1 MHAFRLIVPTILFA
15 VVLVGCVIQADSYS
29 NQNPFAPTA
38 TPTVTPTVTPTA
50 TPTATPVPISSAPT
64 LTAQQQAGTNMV
76 TVSWDA
82 VDNATSYQFQRQD
95 SGDPW
100 SSVGGVESQTETS
113 STYDQYPGKTYN
125 YRVRAVNDA
134 GAGPW
139 SAVLPFTLPT
149 PTPTPAP

>member
-1 MHAFRLIVPTILFA
+1 MRTFRLIVPTILFA
-15 VVLVGCVIQADSYS
+15 VVLVGCVIQADSHS
-29 NQNPFAPTA
+29 DQSPFAPTA
-38 TPTVTPTVTPTA
+38 TPTA
-50 TPTATPVPISSAPT
+50 TQEPPISSAPT
-64 LTAQQQAGTNMV
+64 LSAQQQEDGNLV

-82 VDNATSYQFQRQD
+82 VDGATGYQLQRQD

-100 SSVGGVESQTETS
+100 SSVNGDEPQAETS

-125 YRVRAVNDA
+125 YRVRAVNDN

-139 SAVLPFTLPT
+139 SAVLPVTLPT